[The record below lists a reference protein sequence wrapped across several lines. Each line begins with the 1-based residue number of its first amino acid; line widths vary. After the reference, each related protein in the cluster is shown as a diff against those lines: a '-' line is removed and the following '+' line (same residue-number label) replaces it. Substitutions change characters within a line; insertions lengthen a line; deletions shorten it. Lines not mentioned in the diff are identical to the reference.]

1 MADYIYEDSK
11 SLQQVLYDIK
21 DELRDFISTRFELLR
36 AEMMDK
42 WASLKAAAPMLA
54 VGLTL
59 LVAAFGAFTF
69 GLVAL
74 AAALIGGEYRWA
86 LGAAAVT
93 VLYGAVGG
101 ALAWMGAKQIT
112 ADGLVPDRTLRVL
125 KQDQAWVKT
134 EARAS

>member
-1 MADYIYEDSK
+1 VADHIYKDSK
-11 SLQQVLYDIK
+11 SLQQVLYEIK

-42 WASLKAAAPMLA
+42 WNSMKAAAPMVA
-54 VGLTL
+54 IGLVL
-59 LVAAFGAFTF
+59 LVSAFGAFTF
-69 GLVAL
+69 GLIAL
-74 AAALIGGEYRWA
+74 AATLIGGEYRWA

-93 VLYGAVGG
+93 VLYGVIGG
-101 ALAWMGAKQIT
+101 ALAWMGAKQIS

-125 KQDQAWVKT
+125 KQDQMWAKT

>member
-1 MADYIYEDSK
+1 MADYIYKDSK

-42 WASLKAAAPMLA
+42 WNSLKAAAPMLA

-59 LVAAFGAFTF
+59 LAAAFGAFTF

-101 ALAWMGAKQIT
+101 ALAWMSAKQIT